1 MPTASCKGPTS
12 RRPGYL
18 PCVWLC
24 LSFVSVMPVE
34 SGEVRVLGFWTLV
47 RCDLLAA
54 QPASSQR
61 SVHAAEESFP
71 MFLSPGARDMESGH
85 MPSRFQQYL
94 RLTGGRSAFV
104 HIPKTGGT
112 SIEQAFGLHGSV
124 HATAMELLRQCN
136 TTRYDRAW
144 TWATPIRHPLDRALS
159 LYAYTRSGG
168 NGSPGDKYVA
178 LGCRGRWVRAICGAA
193 RGPRRLEGW
202 F

>member
-1 MPTASCKGPTS
+1 LVDCVSCRVPTASCTGPTS

-85 MPSRFQQYL
+85 MQPLPAVPAAHRRAKCLRAYTEDWRHVNRAGIWPALVCSCDSHGVVASVQHHTIRPCMDVGNPHPTPLGSRL
-94 RLTGGRSAFV
+94 ITLC
-104 HIPKTGGT
+104 
-112 SIEQAFGLHGSV
+112 V
-124 HATAMELLRQCN
+124 HAERWQ
-136 TTRYDRAW
+136 R
-144 TWATPIRHPLDRALS
+144 LS
-159 LYAYTRSGG
+159 G
-168 NGSPGDKYVA
+168 
-178 LGCRGRWVRAICGAA
+178 
-193 RGPRRLEGW
+193 
-202 F
+202 